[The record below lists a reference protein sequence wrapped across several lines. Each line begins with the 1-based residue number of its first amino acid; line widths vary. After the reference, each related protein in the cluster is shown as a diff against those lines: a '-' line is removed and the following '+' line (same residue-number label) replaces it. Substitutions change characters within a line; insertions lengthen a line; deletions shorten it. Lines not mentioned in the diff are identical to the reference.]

1 MIDYIV
7 IGILVVIIAAAA
19 FYVYKAKKSGKKCI
33 SMSIR
38 QKRAARSV
46 SAARMDALAVP
57 KRQTSITA
65 AAVPM
70 RNRKDAGAF
79 RLDGPR

>member
-19 FYVYKAKKSGKKCI
+19 FYVYKAK
-33 SMSIR
+33 
-38 QKRAARSV
+38 RAARSV

-57 KRQTSITA
+57 KGRPASLLLQY
-65 AAVPM
+65 P
-70 RNRKDAGAF
+70 
-79 RLDGPR
+79 